1 MGVQASMPRLTPSR
15 AALALACLSWGACAP
30 GCKSRPL
37 ELEVPS
43 SCQTPEVP
51 ACLQKYSAEE
61 LDEAALRRLQQGL
74 RECFARD
81 PERLAAQASC
91 LPLELGKD
99 AASGRAVVAHYFCS
113 DLCPAYG
120 GVLLKLGG
128 GINQEACCK
137 LGGAP
142 FIDAAWGGYR
152 SCMPAPGNEAVRERV
167 CRKP

>member
-1 MGVQASMPRLTPSR
+1 MTPSR
-15 AALALACLSWGACAP
+15 AALALACVSWCACAP
-30 GCKSRPL
+30 GCQTR

-61 LDEAALRRLQQGL
+61 LDGAALRRLQQGL

-81 PERLAAQASC
+81 PQRLKAQASC
-91 LPLELGKD
+91 LPIELGKD
-99 AASGRAVVAHYFCS
+99 AASGKPVVAHYFCS
-113 DLCPAYG
+113 DICPARG

-128 GINQEACCK
+128 RINKEACCK

-142 FIDAAWGGYR
+142 FVDAAWGGYEG
-152 SCMPAPGNEAVRERV
+152 CMPAPGNEAVRERA